1 MPPPAPSGAAFLII
15 NQMLPSVKI
24 NYLNGLLGAAPD
36 NQDGL
41 LGLVVLGA
49 TAVSTTFALGTP
61 YRLVRPDDLAALG
74 ITATNNARIVELVK
88 QFYAEAEEGTPVYLL
103 GLESTSMTTVL
114 DVDNGPMKAILQS
127 LRGALRG
134 LIVAS
139 ASTATVTVEDGL
151 DPDVLTAMPKAQ
163 ALAVWAADNLYAP
176 LFVILE
182 GRHFTS
188 ASDAPDL
195 TALAYNRVGVFI
207 GDVVTGSINAAVGT
221 LAGRIAASPVQRN
234 IGRVASGALAPEEMF
249 IGSSSVDLAMS
260 VVDALYAKGYIC
272 PRIYVGLSGYYM
284 VDDHLAVAGTDDY
297 AHLTARRTVDKAAR
311 IAYVTMLQFLIDEIE
326 VNADGTMQTPILKS
340 WQAAVEDAI
349 NQQMSAA
356 GELSVVAGS
365 GCKFF
370 IDPQQNILST
380 SKVEGTLKVRPFG
393 YARDIIVNIGLLTQ
407 NS

>member
-1 MPPPAPSGAAFLII
+1 
-15 NQMLPSVKI
+15 MLPRVKI
-24 NYLNGLLGAAPD
+24 NYLNGLIGTAPD

-49 TAVSTTFALGTP
+49 TAVSTTFVLGTP
-61 YRLVRPDDLAALG
+61 YRLVRPEDLTALG

-88 QFYAEAEEGTPVYLL
+88 QFYAEAEEGTPVYLI
-103 GLESTSMTTVL
+103 GFEATSMTSVL
-114 DVDNGPMKAILQS
+114 DVDNGPMKGVLQA

-163 ALAVWAADNLYAP
+163 ALADWAADNIYAP
-176 LFVILE
+176 VFVILE

-188 ASDAPDL
+188 AADAPDL
-195 TALAYNRVGVFI
+195 TALTYNRVGVFI
-207 GDVVTGSINAAVGT
+207 GDTVKSSINACVGT

-234 IGRVASGALAPEEMF
+234 IGRVASGALAPVEMF
-249 IGSSSVDLAMS
+249 IGDAPVDQAMS

-272 PRIYVGLSGYYM
+272 PRIYVGLSGFYF
-284 VDDHLAVAGTDDY
+284 VDDSLATAKTDDY
-297 AHLTARRTVDKAAR
+297 AHLTARRTIDKAAR
-311 IAYVTMLQFLIDEIE
+311 IAYLTMLQFMLDDIE
-326 VNADGTMQTPILKS
+326 LNTDGTMQQPVLKD
-340 WQAAVEDAI
+340 WQAQVERAI
-349 NQQMSAA
+349 NTQMTAA
-356 GELSVVAGS
+356 GELSVVDGS
-365 GCKFF
+365 GCKFW
-370 IDPQQNILST
+370 INPKQNVLTT

-393 YARDIIVNIGLLTQ
+393 YSREIIVNIGFLTQ

>member
-1 MPPPAPSGAAFLII
+1 M
-15 NQMLPSVKI
+15 
-24 NYLNGLLGAAPD
+24 
-36 NQDGL
+36 
-41 LGLVVLGA
+41 
-49 TAVSTTFALGTP
+49 
-61 YRLVRPDDLAALG
+61 
-74 ITATNNARIVELVK
+74 
-88 QFYAEAEEGTPVYLL
+88 
-103 GLESTSMTTVL
+103 
-114 DVDNGPMKAILQS
+114 
-127 LRGALRG
+127 
-134 LIVAS
+134 
-139 ASTATVTVEDGL
+139 TVEDGL

-207 GDVVTGSINAAVGT
+207 GDVVTDSINAAVGT
-221 LAGRIAASPVQRN
+221 LAGRIAAAPVQRN

-272 PRIYVGLSGYYM
+272 PRIYVGLPGYYM

-311 IAYVTMLQFLIDEIE
+311 IAYVTMLQFLLDEIE

-349 NQQMSAA
+349 NQQMTAA
-356 GELSVVAGS
+356 GELSMVAGS

-370 IDPQQNILST
+370 IDPKQNILST

>member
-1 MPPPAPSGAAFLII
+1 
-15 NQMLPSVKI
+15 MLPRVKI
-24 NYLNGLLGAAPD
+24 NYLNGLIGTAPD

-49 TAVSTTFALGTP
+49 TAVSTTFVLGTP
-61 YRLVRPDDLAALG
+61 YRLVRPEDLTALG

-88 QFYAEAEEGTPVYLL
+88 QFYAEAEEGTPVYLI
-103 GLESTSMTTVL
+103 GFEATSMTSVL
-114 DVDNGPMKAILQS
+114 DVDNGPMKGVLQA

-163 ALAVWAADNLYAP
+163 ALADWAADNIYAP
-176 LFVILE
+176 VFVILE

-188 ASDAPDL
+188 AADAPDL
-195 TALAYNRVGVFI
+195 TALTYNRVGVFI
-207 GDVVTGSINAAVGT
+207 GDTVKSSINACVGT

-234 IGRVASGALAPEEMF
+234 IGRVASGALAPVEMF
-249 IGSSSVDLAMS
+249 IGDAPVDQAMS

-272 PRIYVGLSGYYM
+272 PRIYVGLSGFYF
-284 VDDHLAVAGTDDY
+284 VDDSLATAKTDDY
-297 AHLTARRTVDKAAR
+297 AHLTARRTIDKAAR
-311 IAYVTMLQFLIDEIE
+311 ISYLTMLQFMLDDIE
-326 VNADGTMQTPILKS
+326 LNTDGTMQQPVLKD
-340 WQAAVEDAI
+340 WQAQVERAI
-349 NQQMSAA
+349 NTQMTAA
-356 GELSVVAGS
+356 GELSVVDGS
-365 GCKFF
+365 GCKFW
-370 IDPQQNILST
+370 INPKQNVLTT

-393 YARDIIVNIGLLTQ
+393 YSREIIVNIGFLTQ

>member
-1 MPPPAPSGAAFLII
+1 M
-15 NQMLPSVKI
+15 
-24 NYLNGLLGAAPD
+24 NGLIGTAPD

-49 TAVSTTFALGTP
+49 TAVSTTFVLGTP
-61 YRLVRPDDLAALG
+61 YRLVRPEDLTALG

-88 QFYAEAEEGTPVYLL
+88 QFYAEAEEGTPVYLI
-103 GLESTSMTTVL
+103 GFEATSMTSVL
-114 DVDNGPMKAILQS
+114 DVDNGPMKGVLQA

-163 ALAVWAADNLYAP
+163 ALADWAADNIYAP
-176 LFVILE
+176 VFVILE

-188 ASDAPDL
+188 AADAPDL
-195 TALAYNRVGVFI
+195 TALTYNRVGVFI
-207 GDVVTGSINAAVGT
+207 GDTVKSSINACVGT

-234 IGRVASGALAPEEMF
+234 IGRVASGALAPVEMF
-249 IGSSSVDLAMS
+249 IGDAPVDQAMS

-272 PRIYVGLSGYYM
+272 PRIYVGLSGFYF
-284 VDDHLAVAGTDDY
+284 VDDSLATAKTDDY
-297 AHLTARRTVDKAAR
+297 AHLTARRTIDKSAR
-311 IAYVTMLQFLIDEIE
+311 IAYLTMLQFMLDDIE
-326 VNADGTMQTPILKS
+326 LNTDGTMQQPVLKD
-340 WQAAVEDAI
+340 WQAQVERAI
-349 NQQMSAA
+349 NTQMSAA
-356 GELSVVAGS
+356 GELSVVDGS
-365 GCKFF
+365 GCKFW
-370 IDPQQNILST
+370 INPKQNVLTT

-393 YARDIIVNIGLLTQ
+393 YSREIIVNIGFLTQ

>member
-1 MPPPAPSGAAFLII
+1 
-15 NQMLPSVKI
+15 MLPRVKI
-24 NYLNGLLGAAPD
+24 NYLNGLLGTVPD

-41 LGLVVLGA
+41 LGLLVLGA
-49 TAVSTTFALGTP
+49 TAVSTTFELGKP
-61 YRLVRPDDLAALG
+61 YRLVRPDDLTALG

-103 GLESTSMTTVL
+103 GLAATSMTTVL
-114 DVDNGPMKAILQS
+114 DADSGPMKAILQQ

-139 ASTATVTVEDGL
+139 AATSSVTVEDGL

-163 ALAVWAADNLYAP
+163 ALATWAADNLYAP
-176 LFVILE
+176 IFVILE
-182 GRHFTS
+182 GRHFES
-188 ASDAPDL
+188 AADAPDL
-195 TALAYNRVGVFI
+195 KELAYNRVGVFI
-207 GDVVTGSINAAVGT
+207 GDIAASSINAAVGT

-234 IGRVASGALAPEEMF
+234 IGRVATGALAPVAMY
-249 IGSSSVDLAMS
+249 IGADKVDEAMS

-272 PRIYVGLSGYYM
+272 PRIYVGLSGYYF
-284 VDDHLAVAGTDDY
+284 VDDPLAVAGTDDY

-311 IAYVTMLQFLIDEIE
+311 IAYITMLQFILDEIE
-326 VNADGTMQTPILKS
+326 VNTDGTMQQAVLKS

-349 NQQMSAA
+349 NNQMAVA
-356 GELSVVAGS
+356 GELSVVGGS

-370 IDPQQNILST
+370 IDPSQNVLST
-380 SKVEGTLKVRPFG
+380 SKVEGSLKVRPFG
-393 YARDIIVNIGLLTQ
+393 YAREIIVNIGFLTV